1 MENDRP
7 ANGQEIRVGVLI
19 IGSLLWDPEPHRH
32 DWRRARLN
40 MDPAHRHP
48 VRAPI
53 RYGRRSTKRGCS
65 YTMVFS
71 RGLTTEQF
79 GRAVVVPCTRTAG
92 DAAEIVDEAVRLW
105 TAETPNGSNP
115 NKRVS
120 AAWGCVALVE
130 HPERPLSDDVR
141 RAWKEKVANEGCAY
155 RQLDSA
161 VDEEPA
167 VDRQSGLLNIPW
179 PTPVDGSDLP
189 CDVLL
194 ATATNPTII
203 GGHYPTPEQIAEAW
217 STPGGKP
224 HVYYF
229 NNNRRDGIATFQDEE
244 IELLLRAL

>member
-1 MENDRP
+1 M
-7 ANGQEIRVGVLI
+7 
-19 IGSLLWDPEPHRH
+19 
-32 DWRRARLN
+32 
-40 MDPAHRHP
+40 
-48 VRAPI
+48 
-53 RYGRRSTKRGCS
+53 
-65 YTMVFS
+65 
-71 RGLTTEQF
+71 
-79 GRAVVVPCTRTAG
+79 
-92 DAAEIVDEAVRLW
+92 
-105 TAETPNGSNP
+105 
-115 NKRVS
+115 
-120 AAWGCVALVE
+120 E

-141 RAWKEKVANEGCAY
+141 RAWKEKVADEGCAY
-155 RQLDSA
+155 GQLDSA

-217 STPGGKP
+217 STPEGKP

-244 IELLLRAL
+244 IERRLRAL